1 MAVKV
6 IIKRKVPKG
15 KEGDL
20 SSLLLKLRA
29 LATAQA
35 GYISG
40 ETLINVDNPEDYLVI
55 STWRSVN
62 DWKAWAESKERA
74 ALQGKID
81 SLLSQKTEYGIYFYR

>member
-6 IIKRKVPKG
+6 IIKRQVPKG

-74 ALQGKID
+74 ELQGKID